1 MDMGIV
7 SLFVIG
13 FLFVLGS
20 GSCIMSL
27 FVDFDPIVYSPPAK
41 PHPVSTEQEME
52 AEYDIFLGDSNI
64 V

>member
-27 FVDFDPIVYSPPAK
+27 LVDFDPIVYPLPAK
-41 PHPVSTEQEME
+41 PHPVSTAQEME
-52 AEYDIFLGDSNI
+52 AEYDAFFGDSNI

>member
-7 SLFVIG
+7 SLFIIG

-27 FVDFDPIVYSPPAK
+27 LVDCDPVIYDPPAK
-41 PHPVSTEQEME
+41 PHPISTKQEME
-52 AEYDIFLGDSNI
+52 AEYGTFFGDSNI